1 MHLGLQSTASATRI
15 VHDGV
20 NGVKMVLVLLL
31 KDESE
36 EYRIVGVMVMISL
49 V

>member
-1 MHLGLQSTASATRI
+1 MGLQSTSSATRF

-20 NGVKMVLVLLL
+20 NGVKMVLVLLR

-36 EYRIVGVMVMISL
+36 KYRIVGVMVMMGL